1 MVHNGSVDSSLD
13 STISSATDTV
23 ALSSD
28 GFRIAAL
35 CIIPLL
41 DLYGIIGNTFV
52 CIAVVRFPN
61 LRTVGNFYI
70 LSLAIADLLV
80 CTVVMPLSIYQEV
93 TNGVWRLPVWLCDL
107 WTSLDVLLST
117 ASIWLLCV
125 ISLDRYFAI
134 TKPHSYATKRTWVSA
149 MISVSFAWII
159 SFLLSVPVLIFVGG
173 SDVANTKEC
182 YVVTT
187 PAFAIAGPITSF
199 YLPCFIVLAVYW
211 QIFQAT
217 RRLQLRR
224 VAPQNSAIRTV
235 DGTGQ
240 SIDQGN
246 STETSA
252 ADSTN
257 KISIKREKKAAFVL
271 AIVVGVFII
280 CWLPFFIVFLLF
292 EFCEECHVQGI
303 VFKILTWLGWCNSIL
318 NPLIY
323 TIFNSEFRKA
333 FKKIIFLK

>member
-1 MVHNGSVDSSLD
+1 MVHNGSIDSSLD
-13 STISSATDTV
+13 STISATDTV

-134 TKPHSYATKRTWVSA
+134 TKPHSYATKRTW
-149 MISVSFAWII
+149 
-159 SFLLSVPVLIFVGG
+159 
-173 SDVANTKEC
+173 
-182 YVVTT
+182 
-187 PAFAIAGPITSF
+187 
-199 YLPCFIVLAVYW
+199 
-211 QIFQAT
+211 
-217 RRLQLRR
+217 
-224 VAPQNSAIRTV
+224 
-235 DGTGQ
+235 
-240 SIDQGN
+240 
-246 STETSA
+246 
-252 ADSTN
+252 
-257 KISIKREKKAAFVL
+257 
-271 AIVVGVFII
+271 
-280 CWLPFFIVFLLF
+280 
-292 EFCEECHVQGI
+292 ECHIQGV

-323 TIFNSEFRKA
+323 TIFNGEFRKA
-333 FKKIIFLK
+333 FKKIISLKY